1 MPEILAVPQGVN
13 QSTKSNRSSSYLKS
27 NGICKSI
34 EIWKSS
40 TCARLV
46 NNAENPCGVALPHTI
61 TAPRS
66 VLHTCKVYKF
76 SLFWVIPHY
85 LEKAIIGDCYSIAS
99 SVPSDDL
106 DSAAA
111 AAGPSAGSPMI
122 VRMPF
127 AKSPSATFSN
137 RVTSFAASN
146 LRARQQ

>member
-1 MPEILAVPQGVN
+1 M
-13 QSTKSNRSSSYLKS
+13 K
-27 NGICKSI
+27 KSI

-46 NNAENPCGVALPHTI
+46 NNAENPCGLR
-61 TAPRS
+61 RS
-66 VLHTCKVYKF
+66 SPSHNYRSTLHTCKVYKF
-76 SLFWVIPHY
+76 SLFWVIPQY
-85 LEKAIIGDCYSIAS
+85 LEKAVIGNCYSIAS

-106 DSAAA
+106 DSAVA